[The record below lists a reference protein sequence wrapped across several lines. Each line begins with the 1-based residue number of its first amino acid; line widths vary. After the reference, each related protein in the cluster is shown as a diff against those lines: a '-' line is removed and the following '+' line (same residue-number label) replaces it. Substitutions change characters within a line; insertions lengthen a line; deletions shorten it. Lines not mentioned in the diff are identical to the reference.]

1 MLRTRLIA
9 GATSGFVLSMVLAT
23 VITLANF
30 GETFF
35 EPWRV
40 DPARPAPI
48 SLRLPRTSVRV
59 FDARGSHRA
68 TMARMAKR
76 GEVVTDPSLA
86 TLIREHE
93 NARRPPRT
101 SHLAAS
107 WLVQFIIGMMMTT
120 YLRRGSARL
129 GTLLRTQVGLV
140 SLAALFIVANKG
152 LLLFTSLPAHVV
164 PVALVPLWASLYLD
178 RRTGMLMSGVMTL
191 LCGSLVAYDPVV
203 CATYFTGS
211 AAGALYLTDTKRSAR
226 LLGAGLLAG
235 VVGAAVFVAATEIFD
250 GFDLRELWSANLRGG
265 PPPALLAG
273 VSAGL
278 LAWLSQPL
286 VARVLGVLS
295 RGQLLNLTD
304 LDQPLL
310 RKMEAEAPGSWQ
322 HSRAMAN
329 LAEAAAASIHADALL
344 TRTGAYYHD
353 LGKTSQAKYYVENL
367 EAGERT
373 PHEDLDPDVSAD
385 AIMAHVIEGVRIL
398 REGNIPEPVVEFVYT
413 HHGTSVIEYF
423 WHKCL
428 KQGNP
433 KGLTEQ
439 SFRYPGMAPRTKET
453 AILMLID
460 SIEAGART
468 VEPPTRENFEELVQ
482 RVIFTKLKQGQ
493 LGDCGLTLQ
502 DVQVLTNRIAEAL
515 VSIRHNRIRYP
526 WQEEQARAGAA
537 AQAATPAGGSA
548 TVAEREPPAAGAA
561 ASDSG
566 QDRVSP
572 VAAEEPARASDAQQ
586 TEPHEPPR

>member
-1 MLRTRLIA
+1 
-9 GATSGFVLSMVLAT
+9 
-23 VITLANF
+23 
-30 GETFF
+30 
-35 EPWRV
+35 
-40 DPARPAPI
+40 
-48 SLRLPRTSVRV
+48 
-59 FDARGSHRA
+59 
-68 TMARMAKR
+68 
-76 GEVVTDPSLA
+76 
-86 TLIREHE
+86 
-93 NARRPPRT
+93 
-101 SHLAAS
+101 
-107 WLVQFIIGMMMTT
+107 
-120 YLRRGSARL
+120 
-129 GTLLRTQVGLV
+129 
-140 SLAALFIVANKG
+140 
-152 LLLFTSLPAHVV
+152 
-164 PVALVPLWASLYLD
+164 
-178 RRTGMLMSGVMTL
+178 
-191 LCGSLVAYDPVV
+191 
-203 CATYFTGS
+203 
-211 AAGALYLTDTKRSAR
+211 
-226 LLGAGLLAG
+226 
-235 VVGAAVFVAATEIFD
+235 
-250 GFDLRELWSANLRGG
+250 
-265 PPPALLAG
+265 
-273 VSAGL
+273 
-278 LAWLSQPL
+278 
-286 VARVLGVLS
+286 
-295 RGQLLNLTD
+295 
-304 LDQPLL
+304 
-310 RKMEAEAPGSWQ
+310 MEAEAPGSWQ

>member
-9 GATSGFVLSMVLAT
+9 GATSGFVLSTVFAT
-23 VITLANF
+23 VLTLANF

-40 DPARPAPI
+40 DPMLPAPI
-48 SLRLPRTSVRV
+48 SLRLPRTTIRTVDPASGVQSATV
-59 FDARGSHRA
+59 SH
-68 TMARMAKR
+68 MVKR
-76 GEVVTDPSLA
+76 GEVVNDSTVAALVRSHE
-86 TLIREHE
+86 RE
-93 NARRPPRT
+93 RRPPRL

-107 WLVQFIIGMMMTT
+107 WLVDFLVIMMMTG
-120 YLRRGSARL
+120 YLRRGTARQ

-140 SLAALFIVANKG
+140 ALALLFLIGNKAF
-152 LLLFTSLPAHVV
+152 LLFTHLSTQFV
-164 PVALVPLWASLYLD
+164 PVALVPLWGALYLD
-178 RRTGMLMSGVMTL
+178 RRTGMLMSGVLTL
-191 LCGSLVAYDPVV
+191 LAASLVSYDPIVA
-203 CATYFTGS
+203 ATYFSTC
-211 AAGALYLTDTKRSAR
+211 AAGSVFLKERKHSAR
-226 LLGAGLLAG
+226 LIAAGLLGGLSGAG
-235 VVGAAVFVAATEIFD
+235 VFIAAKEIFD
-250 GFDLRELWSANLRGG
+250 GFDWQEMIAAGWNAG
-265 PPPALLAG
+265 PVAAIGSGVVAG
-273 VSAGL
+273 VLAFL
-278 LAWLSQPL
+278 LQPIVSRL
-286 VARVLGVLS
+286 LGVLT

-310 RKMEAEAPGSWQ
+310 KKMAAEAPGSWQ

-367 EAGERT
+367 AAGERS

-398 REGNIPEPVVEFVYT
+398 REGGIPEPVVEFVYT

-433 KGLTEQ
+433 KELTEAA
-439 SFRYPGMAPRTKET
+439 FRYPGMTPHTKET

-468 VEPPTRENFEELVQ
+468 VETPTREAFEALVQ
-482 RVIFTKLKQGQ
+482 RAIFTKLKQGQ
-493 LGDCGLTLQ
+493 LDNSGLTLE
-502 DVQVLTNRIAEAL
+502 DLNVLSNQIADTL
-515 VSIRHNRIRYP
+515 VSLRHNRIRYP
-526 WQEEQARAGAA
+526 WQEAGSVTTTGSHA
-537 AQAATPAGGSA
+537 AQSPGNGQAPANDGKAATDEPG
-548 TVAEREPPAAGAA
+548 REHGEHP
-561 ASDSG
+561 S
-566 QDRVSP
+566 R
-572 VAAEEPARASDAQQ
+572 
-586 TEPHEPPR
+586 